1 LQSRGQIARELRA
14 AAEAVLLTNYFTDLG
29 FDRATFD
36 LAAAIDG
43 QVPRGV
49 AFALTRPATW
59 ADPEAVIE
67 FVLAM
72 LAHAAT
78 AGPEQ
83 IEGWVSATAI
93 GLVRITEDD
102 NGASANLQALLNR
115 CMTLLWMSADRLP
128 AVLRGVR
135 AAIGEQPP
143 VTDPFEAVAA
153 GVYRN
158 LVANEGHAFAMSM
171 MLALVALLPE
181 SDKATASRVILTHR
195 D

>member
-1 LQSRGQIARELRA
+1 V
-14 AAEAVLLTNYFTDLG
+14 AEAVLLTNYFTDLG
-29 FDRATFD
+29 FNRITFD

-43 QVPRGV
+43 HTPRGV

-59 ADPEAVIE
+59 AEPDAVIE

-72 LAHAAT
+72 LAHAAA

-83 IEGWVSATAI
+83 IEGWVSVTAI
-93 GLVRITEDD
+93 GLVRITTDN
-102 NGASANLQALLNR
+102 NGARANLQALLNR
-115 CMTLLWMSADRLP
+115 CMTASWMSVDRLP

-135 AAIGEQPP
+135 AGIGERPP
-143 VTDPFEAVAA
+143 INDPFEAVAA
-153 GVYRN
+153 AIYRN
-158 LVANEGHAFAMSM
+158 LVTRHGHAFAMSM

-181 SDKATASRVILTHR
+181 SDKATTSRVILTHR